1 MSRQRFLHFV
11 SALALVGG
19 LVSLQAAYSPVLAL
33 SPSQPAALRQAAAVH
48 QVARSGE
55 FGRPRALFHES
66 TTGSRL
72 GREVFGFALASSLSD
87 PTVGYPSWNFS
98 ALSTVAFFGLHIN
111 WDGTIIA
118 DSGWSVWSSSALTNL
133 LTTAHASSAKVVL
146 TIVLQDFQPGTP
158 NMCAGLINRATTV
171 TQTVAQVVAKHVDG
185 VNIDYEGLNGTCQ
198 NGQTARAMFT
208 DFAHRVRGAL
218 PSGSYLSVDS
228 YASSAAD
235 SLGFFDVPSLNKY
248 VDSFF
253 VMAYDLEYS
262 NYHRAPAGCTR
273 FCLGPTAP
281 LAGYY
286 YNDTSTASQ
295 YTKVVG
301 ASKVILGV
309 PYYGR
314 KACVGGVAPNAY
326 PIGDVTADS
335 YLSASGESTDPAVAP
350 GSYTAHRDSN
360 DPSGHERWDTWFN
373 TTLKCTRELYW
384 DDVTSLG
391 AKYDLVN
398 RDGLRGV
405 GIWNLNYGGGAPELW
420 LALLNH
426 FGGCPSVAVS
436 SSPASTAPV
445 GTAVTLTATASSC
458 ANPAPR
464 LAFWLQAPG
473 STTWQLVQQYSTTNT
488 FNWNTTGKPVGTYR
502 FSVWALD
509 AGSTGVF
516 GNSLGRWD
524 SYVATQYVLTPTRCG
539 SVSAAFSPSAGA
551 VVGAPVAITG
561 TGVGCP
567 NPHYEFWMLAPG
579 ATSWRLGQ
587 AYSTTATFNWKT
599 GAPAGVY
606 HFSVWARD
614 ASSTG
619 TASNSLGSWDA
630 YAVAQYTLIA
640 PCSSVGV
647 STSPPAA
654 TPVGTAVAITGA
666 AVSCPSPLYQFWMLP
681 PGSTSWQLA
690 QAYSASATYSWNTTG
705 LATGVY
711 QFSVWARDSHGT
723 GTSGNS
729 LGRWDAYKAVQY
741 RLFTPCSAVSA
752 VFTPPTSAKTGTAIT
767 VTASASGCRYPLY
780 AFWILAPG
788 SSKWLLAQSY
798 STKATFS
805 WSTTGKPKGTYQFSI
820 WARDS
825 SSHGVVGDS
834 LGRWDAYKSSS
845 YVLS

>member
-1 MSRQRFLHFV
+1 MSQQRFKHFV
-11 SALALVGG
+11 AALALVGG
-19 LVSLQAAYSPVLAL
+19 LASLQAAYSPVLAL
-33 SPSQPAALRQAAAVH
+33 SASLPVATRLAVAAHPVAKSGQSRQPGAAIH
-48 QVARSGE
+48 QT
-55 FGRPRALFHES
+55 

-87 PTVGYPSWNFS
+87 ATVGYPSWNFS

-133 LTTAHASSAKVVL
+133 LTAAHGNGTKVVL

-158 NMCAGLINRATTV
+158 NMCAGLIHRATTV
-171 TQTVAQVVAKHVDG
+171 SQTVAQVVAKHVDG

-198 NGQTARAMFT
+198 NGQTPRAMFT
-208 DFAHRVRGAL
+208 DFAHRLRSAL
-218 PSGSYLSVDS
+218 PSGSYVSVDT

-235 SLGFFDVPSLNKY
+235 SLGFFDVPSLNRY

-262 NYHRAPAGCTR
+262 NYLRAPPGCTR

-281 LAGYY
+281 VAGYY
-286 YNDTSTASQ
+286 YNDTTTASQ
-295 YTKVVG
+295 YSKAVG
-301 ASKVILGV
+301 AAKVILGV

-326 PIGDVTADS
+326 PISTVTAES
-335 YLSASGESTDPAVAP
+335 YLSASGEITDPAVAA

-360 DPSGHERWDTWFN
+360 DPAGRERWDTWFN

-420 LALLNH
+420 SALFNH
-426 FGGCPSVAVS
+426 FSGCPRVAVT

-445 GTAVTLTATASSC
+445 GTSVSLAATASNC
-458 ANPAPR
+458 ANPTPR
-464 LAFWLQAPG
+464 FAFWLQTPG
-473 STTWQLVQQYSTTNT
+473 STTWQLVQQYSTTST
-488 FNWNTTGKPVGTYR
+488 FNWNTAGKPTGTYR

-509 AGSTGVF
+509 AGSNGVF

-524 SYVATQYVLTPTRCG
+524 SYVATQYVLTPTQCG
-539 SVSAAFSPSAGA
+539 SVSVAFSPSAA
-551 VVGAPVAITG
+551 VVGAPVTITG
-561 TGVGCP
+561 TVVGCP
-567 NPHYEFWMLAPG
+567 NPRYEFWTLAPG
-579 ATSWRLGQ
+579 ATTWRLGQ
-587 AYSTTATFNWKT
+587 AYSTASTFIWKT

-619 TASNSLGSWDA
+619 IASNSLGSWDT
-630 YAVAQYTLIA
+630 YAAAQYTLIP

-647 STSPPAA
+647 STLPASA
-654 TPVGTAVAITGA
+654 APVGSSVAITGA
-666 AVSCPSPLYQFWMLP
+666 AVGCPSPLYQFWMLP
-681 PGSTSWQLA
+681 PGSASWQLV
-690 QAYSASATYSWNTTG
+690 QAYAGAAYSWNTTG
-705 LATGVY
+705 LAAGVY
-711 QFSVWARDSHGT
+711 QFSIWARDSHGS

-741 RLFTPCSAVSA
+741 TLFTPCTGVSV
-752 VFTPPTSAKTGTAIT
+752 VFSPPTSAKAGTVIT
-767 VTASASGCRYPLY
+767 ITAAASGCRPLY
-780 AFWILAPG
+780 AFWILSPG
-788 SSKWLLAQSY
+788 SSKWLLAQAY
-798 STKATFS
+798 SSKATLS
-805 WSTTGKPKGTYQFSI
+805 WSTTGEPRGTYQFSI

-825 SSHGVVGDS
+825 SSPGVVGDS
-834 LGRWDAYKSSS
+834 VGRWDAYKSSS